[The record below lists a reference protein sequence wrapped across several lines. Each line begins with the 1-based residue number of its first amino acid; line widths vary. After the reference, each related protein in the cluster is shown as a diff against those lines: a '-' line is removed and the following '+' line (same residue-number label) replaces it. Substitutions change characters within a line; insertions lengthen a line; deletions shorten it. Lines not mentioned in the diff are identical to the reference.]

1 MYLVN
6 HVVILCLTFWGT
18 IGLFVIL
25 CTHFIFPP
33 ADCEECTFSTLI
45 LIYVGSLCCF
55 GFFLFLFLFLMIAFL
70 CMFLYMFQFVFL
82 FNNIEHLFIFD
93 SLFCL
98 RVLCILVH
106 TVFLLFFYK
115 SSSYSHHT
123 RFLDKLAINMFPR
136 HCLFPFSV
144 VCFDAEKFLM
154 KFSWLLTY

>member
-6 HVVILCLTFWGT
+6 LVVILCLTFRGT

-25 CTHFIFPP
+25 CTPFIFPP
-33 ADCEECTFSTLI
+33 ADCEECTFSTFI

-55 GFFLFLFLFLMIAFL
+55 GFVFFVCLFLMIAFL
-70 CMFLYMFQFVFL
+70 CVLSDISFMFQFVFL

-93 SLFCL
+93 SLFCF
-98 RVLCILVH
+98 RVLCVPVH

-123 RFLDKLAINMFPR
+123 RFLDKLAINMFPPY
-136 HCLFPFSV
+136 CLFPFSV
-144 VCFDAEKFLM
+144 VCFDAENFLM
-154 KFSWLLTY
+154 KFFWL